1 MFVYDRQSFYQCF
14 ITDCLQKY
22 IGLFKPLIIKKW
34 VCFASPYM
42 QLNNK
47 KVPYKAST
55 VINKPNKVITSV
67 IKDIEI
73 NSPFKEFSILLAVL

>member
-1 MFVYDRQSFYQCF
+1 
-14 ITDCLQKY
+14 
-22 IGLFKPLIIKKW
+22 
-34 VCFASPYM
+34 M
-42 QLNNK
+42 QLNNQ